1 MKCKHW
7 NKLLKNVHM
16 NTVHLIGNEWY
27 PPSSSTNRGR
37 MNKTRSCVAGP
48 AGNGQLAKMVNQICI
63 AGLVQGLSEA
73 INFGLNAKLKMEDVI
88 EVISKGAAQSW
99 QMENRHKTMIGGKFD
114 YGFAVDWMRKDLKI
128 AMEEA
133 KRNNSPL
140 PITKIIDEYYGEIQK
155 MGGKRWDTSS
165 LIKRFRK

>member
-1 MKCKHW
+1 
-7 NKLLKNVHM
+7 
-16 NTVHLIGNEWY
+16 
-27 PPSSSTNRGR
+27 
-37 MNKTRSCVAGP
+37 
-48 AGNGQLAKMVNQICI
+48 MVNQICI

-73 INFGLNAKLKMEDVI
+73 INFGMNAGLNMHDVI

-99 QMENRHKTMIGGKFD
+99 QMENRHKTMIEDKFD

-133 KRNNSPL
+133 KKNNSPL
-140 PITKIIDEYYGEIQK
+140 PITKIIDDYYAEVQK
-155 MGGKRWDTSS
+155 MGGQRWDTSS

>member
-1 MKCKHW
+1 M
-7 NKLLKNVHM
+7 KLL
-16 NTVHLIGNEWY
+16 G
-27 PPSSSTNRGR
+27 SSGS
-37 MNKTRSCVAGP
+37 
-48 AGNGQLAKMVNQICI
+48 GQLAKMVNQICI
-63 AGLVQGLSEA
+63 AGMVQSLSEA
-73 INFGLNAKLKMEDVI
+73 INFGINAKLNMKEVI

-99 QMENRHKTMIGGKFD
+99 QMENRHKTMIDGKFD

-140 PITKIIDEYYGEIQK
+140 PITKIIDKYYGEVQK
-155 MGGKRWDTSS
+155 IGGNRWDTSS